1 MVLCDICCRMAC
13 DKILG
18 WIDDQ
23 ILRDINI
30 EKIKFPTDVN
40 ANAIFYIR
48 ITFLE
53 KNCISLRICLSE
65 KISIVE
71 IIVIRNCFRLATYAN
86 SMLMPTGKYARDTG
100 ISGVRNNNA
109 SRMVLFWGTLRWSE
123 IWLRLRM
130 SVTEFRTLRMR
141 LFIVI
146 PAGHNRCCNVKYSN
160 RYRRALFRSPLSD
173 FNHKLIGYRSN
184 SYPSLTL
191 IWRWCYLKIIVWFAK
206 MIANQLRFQ
215 QFCLQIKKKKISI
228 ARSQYISSK
237 RSF

>member
-53 KNCISLRICLSE
+53 KNCISLRICLSG

-109 SRMVLFWGTLRWSE
+109 STMVLFWGTLRWSE

-184 SYPSLTL
+184 SYPSL
-191 IWRWCYLKIIVWFAK
+191 R
-206 MIANQLRFQ
+206 
-215 QFCLQIKKKKISI
+215 
-228 ARSQYISSK
+228 
-237 RSF
+237 